1 MADVLAEDCRKLFEL
16 FLNDFTTEIEESTDS
31 TSQMHRGHEYIE
43 QAALMKQ
50 NDWSTMYVN
59 FADVMAFNTLLAD
72 LISEHYQRVEEYLQ
86 TAVSNFIK
94 RHVPEHAQTKT
105 GERLFFVSF
114 YNHPV
119 ISTLRDLLC
128 VKVGQLMAI
137 CGTVTRSS
145 QVRPELILGNFRCLV
160 CGTDNKNVRQQFKY
174 VEPVTCSNAACH
186 NKDKWHLD
194 TKTSTFVDWQMV
206 RVQENAQHIPA
217 GSMPRSIKV
226 ILRNEIVEKAKPGD
240 KSIFTGTLV
249 VVPDV
254 AQLQSG
260 GVKGVKRSK
269 NRAESGGMGVSG
281 LKALGV
287 RDLTYKLAFL
297 ATSVRPQHSP
307 IGETTAR
314 EDGEDM
320 EDDEKTVLKEFSHEQ
335 RARIVE
341 MTTSPKVYSRMIRS
355 IAPTIFG
362 HEEIKRG
369 ILLMLMGGVHK
380 KTKDGQNLRGDIN
393 VCIVGDPSTS
403 KSQFLKYVC
412 SFLPRAVYTS
422 GKASSAA
429 GLTASVVRDQETGE
443 FAIEAGAL
451 MLADNSICCIDEFD
465 KMDPKDQVAIHE
477 AMEQQTIS
485 IAKAGIQATLNA
497 RTSIL
502 AAANPIHG
510 RYDRSRT
517 LRQNVDISAP
527 IMSRFDLFFVVL
539 DECEEEVDYMIAKH
553 ILNTHRGKFSAIR
566 PDFSAEDL
574 KIYLKYARTRKPQ
587 LNEAAKQQLIDSYVE
602 LRGADAA
609 GAQRTAYRITV
620 RQLESMVRLAE
631 ARARIDLSDEITRE
645 HVMEAA
651 RLLKKSIVNVESA
664 DVPLESYDPAKDDEA
679 SSAEAA
685 TDETQIPGDKRDLK
699 MSSEQYKAMRNM
711 LAIEIR
717 RREADALPPPTR
729 GQLVNWYIT
738 QVEEA
743 ISNKDELTY
752 QVRLVRAAIER
763 LIDHDKILK
772 VRGGLPSEPDEQ
784 IIGVHPNFD
793 PEGST
798 ATMPAEMSD
807 DEQAPQGLSEDEDNV
822 PQGLSE
828 DEDDAPQGLSEDEN
842 NESDASDMARS
853 IASAADDLTP
863 NRPKRRRTADAVAPP
878 SPT

>member
-1 MADVLAEDCRKLFEL
+1 MVDALAEDCRKLFEL
-16 FLNDFTTEIEESTDS
+16 FLNDYTAETDDGAEL
-31 TSQMHRGHEYIE
+31 QGGHEYIE

-50 NDWSTMYVN
+50 NDWSTMYVD
-59 FADVMAFNTLLAD
+59 FTHVMAFNSLLAD
-72 LISEHYQRVEEYLQ
+72 LIAEHYQRVEEYLQ
-86 TAVSNFIK
+86 TAISNFIK
-94 RHVPEHAQTKT
+94 RHVPEHAHAKT

-114 YNHPV
+114 FNFPV
-119 ISTLRDLLC
+119 TSTLRDLLC
-128 VKVGQLMAI
+128 CKVGQLMAV

-174 VEPVTCSNAACH
+174 TEPVTCSNAACH
-186 NKDKWHLD
+186 NKNKWHLD

-226 ILRNEIVEKAKPGD
+226 ILRNEVVEKAKPGD
-240 KSIFTGTLV
+240 KSIFTGSLV

-254 AQLQSG
+254 AQLHSG
-260 GVKGVKRSK
+260 GAKGVKRSK
-269 NRAESGGMGVSG
+269 NTDGGLGVSG

-297 ATSVRPQHSP
+297 ATNVRPQHSP
-307 IGETTAR
+307 LGDTTTR
-314 EDGEDM
+314 DEGEDP
-320 EDDEKTVLKEFSHEQ
+320 DDEKNVLREFSHEQ

-341 MTTSPKVYSRMIRS
+341 MSTTPRLYSRMIRS

-369 ILLMLMGGVHK
+369 VLLMLMGGVHK
-380 KTKDGQNLRGDIN
+380 RTRDGQNLRGDIN

-539 DECEEEVDYMIAKH
+539 DECEEGIDYMIARH
-553 ILNTHRGKFSAIR
+553 ILNTHRGKTTATK

-574 KIYLKYARTRKPQ
+574 KIYLKYARTRKPK
-587 LNEAAKQQLIDSYVE
+587 LSDEAKQALVDCYVE
-602 LRGADAA
+602 LRGTDAA
-609 GAQRTAYRITV
+609 GSQRTAYRITV

-631 ARARIDLSDEITRE
+631 ARARIDLSDLILRE
-645 HVMEAA
+645 HVLEAA

-664 DVPLESYDPAKDDEA
+664 DVPLESYDPVAEE
-679 SSAEAA
+679 AEAA
-685 TDETQIPGDKRDLK
+685 AEEEAGDRRELK
-699 MSSEQYKAMRNM
+699 LSLDQYKAMSKI
-711 LAIEIR
+711 LVLEIR
-717 RREADALPPPTR
+717 KREAAMKEPFTR
-729 GQLVNWYIT
+729 IELVDWYIK
-738 QVEEA
+738 QLEG
-743 ISNKDELTY
+743 ELSGPEDLKY
-752 QVRLVRAAIER
+752 QTRLVKAVTER
-763 LIDHDKILK
+763 LVDVDKILK
-772 VRGGLPSEPDEQ
+772 IQRGSAGDPDHQ
-784 IIGVHPNFD
+784 ILGVHPNYD
-793 PEGST
+793 VEADT
-798 ATMPAEMSD
+798 TEMTMEPAISD
-807 DEQAPQGLSEDEDNV
+807 DEDDEGAAQADEPRGLSSDDDSER
-822 PQGLSE
+822 GLSTD
-828 DEDDAPQGLSEDEN
+828 DEGGGGGGGDGGEVAV
-842 NESDASDMARS
+842 SDLAMR
-853 IASAADDLTP
+853 IATKSKAAEG
-863 NRPKRRRTADAVAPP
+863 VAPP